1 MCPVIPDDPLLQMD
15 FDSDENTNMTS
26 SSEEPSLSQRYYNIL
41 MVTNISYSYR
51 LSDTKHQLVLTR
63 TALDNAMKDLE
74 QMRYYTLTMRTWI
87 YLIFRE
93 AMKQL
98 TLDQDTVQ
106 DSKTVSNEDDE
117 DTYFTGYSYFGI
129 HEEMLKV

>member
-15 FDSDENTNMTS
+15 FDSDESTNMTS

-106 DSKTVSNEDDE
+106 DSKTISNEDNE
-117 DTYFTGYSYFGI
+117 DTYFSGYSYFGI